1 MVEIHPHILFLVH
14 IRQMA
19 LAGPVGIFLA
29 ARGDGSDPSSICMYF
44 CFLCTYLID

>member
-19 LAGPVGIFLA
+19 LAGPVGIFFWRLEGMVA
-29 ARGDGSDPSSICMYF
+29 IHPLYVCIFVF
-44 CFLCTYLID
+44 CVHI